1 MHDPEFTQGLL
12 LHGVTGKQ
20 FKNNNIKMSHFDK
33 HLLYQSEIEKIGRLS
48 KLFFHCYILLM
59 GFQARECL

>member
-33 HLLYQSEIEKIGRLS
+33 HLLYQSKIEKNR
-48 KLFFHCYILLM
+48 
-59 GFQARECL
+59 